1 LRLPTAADADFYLRA
16 DAVISLANE
25 QVALVSRGKVSA
37 SCMYATA
44 RFNAWVSACDFDSSA
59 EMLAAKDE
67 TVEYFVEQFRSM
79 LKENYDDYIKN
90 FESYRQATKA

>member
-1 LRLPTAADADFYLRA
+1 
-16 DAVISLANE
+16 
-25 QVALVSRGKVSA
+25 
-37 SCMYATA
+37 
-44 RFNAWVSACDFDSSA
+44 
-59 EMLAAKDE
+59 MLAAKDE